1 MSKSDVDVRIV
12 MTRTMRGNDSIVQGT
27 VHFVNGM
34 EQLIGAPRVILLV
47 EDNRLMF
54 KPVDQKV
61 PRSLALS
68 GRRIQLAKDAE
79 NVLGRF
85 EGAYNLR
92 HDDATNFY
100 YIDLAD
106 KKEDTFRC
114 YHASAPHPTAPGHA
128 YTPYVSEGPDEAANI
143 PVENEQLCSPTPGYE
158 PVDEGKIDCRL
169 PKQFRLKILY
179 DMLLDFVEESA
190 IEPAKQ
196 VAMMIREYK

>member
-1 MSKSDVDVRIV
+1 MSKSDIDVRIV
-12 MTRTMRGNDSIVQGT
+12 MTRTMRGEDSIVQGT

-34 EQLIGAPRVILLV
+34 EQLIGAPRVILLT

-85 EGAYNLR
+85 EGAYSLR

-106 KKEDTFRC
+106 KKEDVFRC
-114 YHASAPHPTAPGHA
+114 HHASAPHPTAPGHA
-128 YTPYVSEGPDEAANI
+128 YTPYVSESPDVAANI
-143 PVENEQLCSPTPGYE
+143 PVEDEQLCSPDPGYE
-158 PVDEGKIDCRL
+158 PVEAGKIDCRL
-169 PKQFRLKILY
+169 PKQYRREIL
-179 DMLLDFVEESA
+179 MNLLLDFVEDGA
-190 IEPAKQ
+190 IEPAQQ
-196 VAMMIREYK
+196 VAKLIREL